1 MLGSEVRGTAGGGRG
16 RRAALSRDGRD
27 GHHSKQ
33 QAQTA
38 SPRTARNR
46 REEMNHKRQRPE
58 ATRERVDRGT
68 RGPGESEAPMG
79 PGSVRLGPRPRR
91 QGSWIPPP
99 PANRRAASRSHP
111 AHATCPGPPFPPQ
124 AWTDQR
130 RGQAQGA
137 NRNWLLMRLAT
148 KTNSLPPS
156 LSSSSP
162 SRPPSSPALFVSTAG
177 HVLCKNHQQTNLPQ
191 ESDGGNQTASQIDD
205 GLVGVGPWHLGAATG
220 RHGEVRAES
229 HRLHRNCASMGPP
242 DGRNR
247 SSTAGGGG
255 RHALPSCG
263 DGPEFS
269 MNMSFN
275 NIHPFPRQRDGHH
288 GDGTTKD
295 ELLTSHLSVPAGE
308 TWPLVMSE
316 GGGGGGRAPTTTPSN
331 PPCPVPLPMK
341 HDPPGTRAP
350 DASPK
355 QASVSWRRW
364 GRGQPRSVTWKRKT
378 QERDTHTHVS
388 PTGG

>member
-1 MLGSEVRGTAGGGRG
+1 MLGSEMRGTAGGGRG
-16 RRAALSRDGRD
+16 RRAALPRDGRD

-46 REEMNHKRQRPE
+46 REEEMNHKR
-58 ATRERVDRGT
+58 ATARGDEGT
-68 RGPGESEAPMG
+68 SGQGDQGARRIRGANGPGQCASW
-79 PGSVRLGPRPRR
+79 PRPRR

-111 AHATCPGPPFPPQ
+111 AHATCPGPPFPSQ
-124 AWTDQR
+124 AWTEQR

-148 KTNSLPPS
+148 KTNSLPPF

-177 HVLCKNHQQTNLPQ
+177 HVLRKNHQQTNLPQ

-247 SSTAGGGG
+247 SLDGGWRRAACVAELRRRTRVQHEHVIQQHPPVPSPARWTPWRWNNQG
-255 RHALPSCG
+255 R
-263 DGPEFS
+263 
-269 MNMSFN
+269 
-275 NIHPFPRQRDGHH
+275 
-288 GDGTTKD
+288 
-295 ELLTSHLSVPAGE
+295 TSHFPSFHPRRRD
-308 TWPLVMSE
+308 M
-316 GGGGGGRAPTTTPSN
+316 APS
-331 PPCPVPLPMK
+331 
-341 HDPPGTRAP
+341 
-350 DASPK
+350 
-355 QASVSWRRW
+355 
-364 GRGQPRSVTWKRKT
+364 
-378 QERDTHTHVS
+378 
-388 PTGG
+388 